1 MIPGPEEETKEQVW
15 DRPGPDPEAMGFE
28 ELLDFVKPYLIEIK
42 EFQHLIKQYQEQID
56 DRDNSIAPYIDR
68 LEYFLEVKQVKG
80 KRKDRGILMERSM
93 RRIFDNELHAIPEEW
108 KGILTRVIPA
118 QVKLITVKEMDD
130 LLKSREDLDPVK
142 VKEILGLRE
151 VWTVKV
157 ILDE

>member
-130 LLKSREDLDPVK
+130 LLKSREDLDPAR